1 MSHLVADPVPPQ
13 PPRLVATLPKDR
25 ALLSDE
31 EWQALLWAVEPVTTV
46 PLQAQT
52 GAAS

>member
-1 MSHLVADPVPPQ
+1 MSHPVADPLAPQ

-31 EWQALLWAVEPVTTV
+31 EWQALLWAVEPVNAAPVQT
-46 PLQAQT
+46 QT